1 MQISF
6 GNEGLVSK
14 IYKELMMFNSI
25 RMNNSI
31 NKWAEDLKRHFSK
44 EDIQMAK
51 RYMKRCS
58 ISLIIKEMQIITT
71 MRYYL
76 TPARMAIIETFTN
89 NKCWK
94 G

>member
-58 ISLIIKEMQIITT
+58 ISLIFRDMQIKI
-71 MRYYL
+71 
-76 TPARMAIIETFTN
+76 
-89 NKCWK
+89 K
-94 G
+94 

>member
-1 MQISF
+1 MQIPF
-6 GNEGLVSK
+6 GNKGLVSK
-14 IYKELMMFNSI
+14 IYKELMMLNSI

-31 NKWAEDLKRHFSK
+31 NKWAEDLNRHFSK

-51 RYMKRCS
+51 RHIKRCS
-58 ISLIIKEMQIITT
+58 TSLITKEMQIKTT
-71 MRYYL
+71 TRYHL
-76 TPARMAIIETFTN
+76 TPARMSITETSTN

>member
-58 ISLIIKEMQIITT
+58 ISRIIKEMQIITT

-76 TPARMAIIETFTN
+76 TPARMAIIKTFTN